1 MALSSEAFYIGSLGS
16 KKTHG
21 ARLRRLERLGF
32 EKEILDRIS
41 GPVGLPIGA
50 KSPAEIAVA
59 ILAEVTRVRRMV
71 PLLSESQG
79 GEK

>member
-1 MALSSEAFYIGSLGS
+1 MG
-16 KKTHG
+16 
-21 ARLRRLERLGF
+21 
-32 EKEILDRIS
+32 RIS